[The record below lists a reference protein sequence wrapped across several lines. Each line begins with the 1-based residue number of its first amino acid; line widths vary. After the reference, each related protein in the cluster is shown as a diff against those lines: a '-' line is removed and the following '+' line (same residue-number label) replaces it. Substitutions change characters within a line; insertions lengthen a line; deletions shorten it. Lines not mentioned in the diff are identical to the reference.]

1 MDYNVFRSL
10 LNYKGE
16 REMQETLEKLWFEY
30 LIEKCAVIDTDE
42 ERKLTQEVAELHEK
56 ANALM
61 NYEQQMAVEKYID
74 ALGDLECLFAK
85 KAFCRGCEFGVSFLL
100 ETRNL
105 KINLESG
112 NKKCYTE

>member
-1 MDYNVFRSL
+1 
-10 LNYKGE
+10 
-16 REMQETLEKLWFEY
+16 MQETLEKLWFEY

-74 ALGDLECLFAK
+74 ALGDLESLFAK